1 MVFNQNRV
9 DMAQALFHRSDGDS
23 RNDVPLNP
31 LNLTVGNPGTFRSQ
45 NQALLQPHSRAAA
58 LLLDD
63 SSDGDLEVEE
73 DDAGAREQ
81 MSALAATTNGDG
93 ESEGQR
99 RVRRRMT

>member
-9 DMAQALFHRSDGDS
+9 DMAQALFHRSDGDY